1 METLTARVGD
11 ADPDIGSSAD
21 LKVSTTYEHGR
32 SSVIRQKLEFRS
44 GNEAAA
50 LAARDIGFHVMGYFP
65 ITPSTEVAENLAKM
79 QADGEHE
86 IVMVAGDG
94 EHGAAGICYGAAL
107 GGGRVL
113 NATSSQGLLFAL
125 EQLPVQAGTRVPMVL
140 NVAARAVSGPL
151 DIRGDHSD
159 IYFALNTGW
168 IVLLARD
175 PQAVYDLNFAAIRIG
190 EHPDVRLPV
199 MVAYDGFIT
208 SHQKRRI
215 QVFDDPVAV
224 QRFLGVRPDFP
235 TPLDLDHPRTFGPY
249 MNDPDLINNKVQ
261 LSQAMEAARRVMP
274 EIFAELER
282 LTGRPYPVLDRY
294 AMDDADAAVV
304 LLNSAAETAKETADS
319 LRAQGKRV
327 GVLSPNVLRPF
338 PAADFRDALRDVRGA
353 TIGDRA
359 DSYGA
364 GGGNLSLEV
373 RAALQVDPDNHTR
386 VASRVY
392 GLGGKDFYATDAEE
406 FFAQALDAADTGQV
420 AQPFAYYGATAGSPD
435 RAAKPGLP
443 PIPPDALR
451 DMASVTRDPATG
463 RLHVELQPIWKMTA
477 VPSRIAPGHGACPG
491 CGYFPTFH
499 QISRVLEGDVVVL
512 YQTGCAMVVT
522 TGYPSTAHRINY
534 VHNLFQNG
542 AATLSGLVEMYQERV
557 RRGELP
563 GSRDV
568 TFVMISGD
576 GGMDIGMG
584 PALGAAHRNHPM
596 MLLEYDNQGYMNT
609 GAQLSYSTP
618 MGHRTST
625 SEVGRRMG
633 GKRYHHKDTAQ
644 IFAACHLP
652 FVFTASEGYPEDLMR
667 KVAKAQWYAKRE
679 GMVYGKILSF
689 CPLNWRTAD
698 DAAQPVLQ
706 AAIDSCFFP
715 LYEVE
720 HGHTTLTYDPEAA
733 GRRVPV
739 SAWLDLMGK
748 TRHLSRPANAAA
760 LAGVQD
766 EVDRRWR
773 RLKAMH
779 AHPEL

>member
-1 METLTARVGD
+1 MSKTAVEAVGPVKQRV
-11 ADPDIGSSAD
+11 
-21 LKVSTTYEHGR
+21 
-32 SSVIRQKLEFRS
+32 EFRS

-65 ITPSTEVAENLAKM
+65 ITPSTEVAENLSRM
-79 QADGEHE
+79 HADGEHD
-86 IVMVAGDG
+86 IVMIAGDG

-113 NATSSQGLLFAL
+113 NATSSQGLLYSL

-140 NVAARAVSGPL
+140 NVAARTVSGPL

-168 IVLLARD
+168 IILCARD
-175 PQAVYDLNFAAIRIG
+175 PQAVYDLNFAAVKIG

-199 MVAYDGFIT
+199 IVCYDGFVT

-215 QVFDDPVAV
+215 ERFDDAGAV
-224 QRFLGVRPDFP
+224 RAFLGTRPDFP
-235 TPLDLDHPRTFGPY
+235 TPFDMARPKTFGPY

-261 LSQAMEAARRVMP
+261 LSQAMAA
-274 EIFAELER
+274 AELVIPDVLADLEAMS
-282 LTGRPYPVLDRY
+282 GRHYGVLDAY
-294 AMDDADAAVV
+294 GMDGADTAVV
-304 LLNSAAETAKETADS
+304 LLNSAAETAKDVADER
-319 LRAQGKRV
+319 RANGRPA

-338 PAADFRDALRDVRGA
+338 PSEPLRQALRGISAV
-353 TIGDRA
+353 TVGDRG

-364 GGGNLSLEV
+364 HGGNLSLEL
-373 RAALQVDPDNHTR
+373 RAALQSDPANDTL
-386 VASRVY
+386 VVSRVY
-392 GLGGKDFYATDAEE
+392 GLGGKDF
-406 FFAQALDAADTGQV
+406 DAADARAFFDDALAAAISGTV
-420 AQPFAYYGATAGSPD
+420 ATPFAYHGATPGQQG
-435 RAAKPGLP
+435 RGAKPGLP
-443 PIPPDALR
+443 AIPADRTRGMAQVERDA
-451 DMASVTRDPATG
+451 TTG
-463 RLHVELQPIWKMTA
+463 RLSVELQPIWKMTE

-499 QISRVLEGDVVVL
+499 QISRVLEGHIVVL

-522 TGYPSTAHRINY
+522 TGYPATAHRVNY

-542 AATLSGLVEMYQERV
+542 AATLSGLVEMYHERV

-563 GSRDV
+563 AVEDP

-584 PALGAAHRNHPM
+584 AALGTAHRNHRM
-596 MLLEYDNQGYMNT
+596 MILEYDNQGYMNT

-618 MGHRTST
+618 LGHRTST
-625 SEVGRRMG
+625 SEVGKSDA

-667 KVAKAQWYAKRE
+667 KVAKAQWYARRE
-679 GMVYGKILSF
+679 GLVYGKILSF
-689 CPLNWRTAD
+689 CPLNWRTTD
-698 DAAQPVLQ
+698 DAAAPVLQ
-706 AAIDSCFFP
+706 AAIDTCFFP

-720 HGHTTLTYDPEAA
+720 HGHTTITYDPEAS
-733 GRRVPV
+733 GRRRPV
-739 SAWLDLMGK
+739 TDWLGLMGK
-748 TRHLSRPANAAA
+748 TRHLAKGAPETVQ
-760 LAGVQD
+760 GIQD

-779 AHPEL
+779 DHPEL

>member
-1 METLTARVGD
+1 MSTQIVPPPP
-11 ADPDIGSSAD
+11 ADTRPAG
-21 LKVSTTYEHGR
+21 LV
-32 SSVIRQKLEFRS
+32 RQRLEFRS

-65 ITPSTEVAENLAKM
+65 ITPSTEVAENLSKM

-86 IVMVAGDG
+86 IMMIAGDG

-113 NATSSQGLLFAL
+113 NATSSQGLLFSL

-140 NVAARAVSGPL
+140 NLAARTVSGPL

-168 IVLLARD
+168 VILCARD

-199 MVAYDGFIT
+199 MVTYDGFFT

-215 QVFDDPVAV
+215 QVFDDPEAV
-224 QRFLGVRPDFP
+224 KKFLGTRPDFP
-235 TPLDLDHPRTFGPY
+235 TPFDMDHPKTFGPY

-261 LSQAMEAARRVMP
+261 LSQAMEAARRVIP
-274 EIFAELER
+274 DVLAELETM
-282 LTGRPYPVLDRY
+282 TGRAYPMLDEYR
-294 AMDDADAAVV
+294 MDDADTAVV
-304 LLNSAAETAKETADS
+304 LVNSAAETAKETADA
-319 LRAQGKRV
+319 LRAGGQAV

-338 PAADFRDALRDVRGA
+338 PANAFRKALRRVRA
-353 TIGDRA
+353 VTVGDRA

-364 GGGNLSLEV
+364 DGGNLSLEI
-373 RAALQVDPDNHTR
+373 RAALQTDPENDTR
-386 VASRVY
+386 VVSRVY
-392 GLGGKDFYATDAEE
+392 GLGGKDFYAADAEQ
-406 FFAQALDAADTGQV
+406 FFALASEAAASGKV
-420 AQPFAYYGATAGSPD
+420 AVPFAYYGATPGKPGGGP
-435 RAAKPGLP
+435 KPGLP
-443 PIPPDALR
+443 PIKADETGGTAHVHR
-451 DMASVTRDPATG
+451 DETTG
-463 RLHVELQPIWKMTA
+463 RLRVDLEPMWKMTE

-522 TGYPSTAHRINY
+522 TGYPNTAHRVNY

-542 AATLSGLVEMYQERV
+542 SATLSGLVEMYHERV

-563 GSRDV
+563 ASKDI
-568 TFVMISGD
+568 TFLMISGD

-584 PALGAAHRNHPM
+584 PALGTAHRNHPM
-596 MLLEYDNQGYMNT
+596 MIFEYDNQGYMNT

-618 MGHRTST
+618 FGHRTST
-625 SEVGRRMG
+625 SEVGKRTP

-652 FVFTASEGYPEDLMR
+652 YVFTASEGYPEDLMR

-689 CPLNWRTAD
+689 CPLNWRTTD
-698 DAAQPVLQ
+698 DSAEPVMQ

-733 GRRVPV
+733 DRRRPV
-739 SAWLDLMGK
+739 TDWLSLMGK
-748 TRHLSRPANAAA
+748 TRHLLKGQNADM
-760 LAGVQD
+760 VQGIQE

-779 AHPEL
+779 EHPEL

>member
-1 METLTARVGD
+1 MAIDNATLSPPAPAAAARQ
-11 ADPDIGSSAD
+11 
-21 LKVSTTYEHGR
+21 R
-32 SSVIRQKLEFRS
+32 MEFRS

-50 LAARDIGFHVMGYFP
+50 LAAAHIGFHVMGYFP
-65 ITPSTEVAENLAKM
+65 ITPSTEVAENLSRM
-79 QADGEHE
+79 QADGEHD
-86 IVMVAGDG
+86 IVMIAGDG

-113 NATSSQGLLFAL
+113 NATSSQGLLYSL

-140 NVAARAVSGPL
+140 NVAARTVSGPL

-168 IVLLARD
+168 IVLCARD

-199 MVAYDGFIT
+199 MVCYDGFVT

-215 QVFDDPVAV
+215 EVFDDPDRV
-224 QRFLGVRPDFP
+224 REFLGTRPDFP
-235 TPLDLDHPRTFGPY
+235 TPFDMAHPKTFGPY

-261 LSQAMEAARRVMP
+261 LSRAMDAARVVIP
-274 EIFAELER
+274 GVFAELER
-282 LTGRPYPVLDRY
+282 LTGRRLAVLDSYR
-294 AMDDADAAVV
+294 MDDADAAVI
-304 LLNSAAETAKETADS
+304 LINSAAETAKDVADEH
-319 LRAQGKRV
+319 RARGEKV

-338 PAADFRDALRDVRGA
+338 PSQLIRGA
-353 TIGDRA
+353 LENLAAVTVGDRA

-364 GGGNLSLEV
+364 DGGNLSLEV
-373 RAALQVDPDNHTR
+373 RAALQQDRRNHTL
-386 VASRVY
+386 VVSRVY
-392 GLGGKDFYATDAEE
+392 GLGGKDF
-406 FFAQALDAADTGQV
+406 DAADARVFFNEALIAARTGEV
-420 AQPFAYYGATAGSPD
+420 ATPFAYHGATAGRRG
-435 RAAKPGLP
+435 RAANAGLP
-443 PIPPDALR
+443 PIPADATR
-451 DMASVTRDPATG
+451 GMAHVTRDATTG
-463 RLHVELQPIWKMTA
+463 RLSVELEPIWKMTE
-477 VPSRIAPGHGACPG
+477 VPGRIAPGHGACPG

-522 TGYPSTAHRINY
+522 TGYPATAHRINY

-542 AATLSGLVEMYQERV
+542 AATLSGLVEMYRERV

-563 GSRDV
+563 AADEP

-584 PALGAAHRNHPM
+584 AALGTAHRNHRM
-596 MLLEYDNQGYMNT
+596 MILEYDNQGYMNT

-618 MGHRTST
+618 LGHRTST
-625 SEVGRRMG
+625 SEVGRAG
-633 GKRYHHKDTAQ
+633 AGKRYHHKDTAQ

-652 FVFTASEGYPEDLMR
+652 YVFTASEGYPEDLMR
-667 KVAKAQWYAKRE
+667 KVVKAQWYARRE
-679 GMVYGKILSF
+679 GLVYGKILSF
-689 CPLNWRTAD
+689 CPLNWRTTD
-698 DAAQPVLQ
+698 DAAAPVLQ
-706 AAIDSCFFP
+706 AAIDTCFFP

-720 HGHTTLTYDPEAA
+720 HGHTTLTYDPEAN
-733 GRRVPV
+733 GRRKPV
-739 SAWLDLMGK
+739 TEWLSLMGK
-748 TRHLSRPANAAA
+748 TRHLATGAHPEMVR
-760 LAGVQD
+760 GIQD
-766 EVDRRWR
+766 EVNRRWR